1 MKNVASIIVFYIY
14 LRFFYNIDL
23 QNIFWLYTSI
33 STKKKTQNLIKYFIK
48 NKRETFFTFNNFI
61 KVEILIEIFNIIL
74 QIDSYSKNSKRF
86 IKKKRIKS

>member
-48 NKRETFFTFNNFI
+48 NEREAFFTFNNFI
-61 KVEILIEIFNIIL
+61 KVEILIEIFDIIL
-74 QIDSYSKNSKRF
+74 QIDSYSKNSKRY
-86 IKKKRIKS
+86 